1 MSISW
6 GKRERF
12 KFIGGGALVDWS
24 PEAIPALYAIT
35 YKQDPVNKPKSHTVL
50 YFGEAEALAEQ
61 APSNN
66 QEILDTWTRNGGRAD
81 ELFIFIH
88 PMPGST
94 QRHRLNAYEQL
105 VLEYRPE
112 GNRY

>member
-6 GKRERF
+6 GKSERF
-12 KFIGGGALVDWS
+12 KFTGGGALIHWS
-24 PEAIPALYAIT
+24 PQMIPALYAIT
-35 YKQDPVNKPKSHTVL
+35 YKQDPKNKPKSHTVL
-50 YFGEAEALAEQ
+50 FFGQAEALAEQ
-61 APSNN
+61 APTYN
-66 QEILDTWTRNGGRAD
+66 QEILDNWTRNGGSAD

-94 QRHRLNAYEQL
+94 QRHRLLACEQL

-112 GNRY
+112 GNR